1 VIVIYEY
8 MKIHALNDVSLYKI
22 PTDKP
27 PVRLS
32 KHTDQLS
39 NRLSNHPPIQPIN
52 LSTGSEICHG
62 NDITPHLFIR
72 SCIHHIRSYG
82 SFSPNILERIR
93 SCSDDEKMEII
104 REMNGAMKTIID
116 NFLHPEDSVN
126 DNDSPRDS

>member
-1 VIVIYEY
+1 MIIYEC
-8 MKIHALNDVSLYKI
+8 MKIHALNDVSLDKI
-22 PTDKP
+22 STYKP
-27 PVRLS
+27 P
-32 KHTDQLS
+32 DQLS
-39 NRLSNHPPIQPIN
+39 KPADRLSNHPPYQPIN

-82 SFSPNILERIR
+82 SFSPSILERIR

-104 REMNGAMKTIID
+104 SEMNGAMKTFTD

-126 DNDSPRDS
+126 VNDSPRDS

>member
-1 VIVIYEY
+1 MVIYEY
-8 MKIHALNDVSLYKI
+8 MKIHAINDVPLDKISTYKPPDKLSK
-22 PTDKP
+22 PTD
-27 PVRLS
+27 RLP
-32 KHTDQLS
+32 
-39 NRLSNHPPIQPIN
+39 NHPPYQPISI
-52 LSTGSEICHG
+52 STGSEICHG

-104 REMNGAMKTIID
+104 SEMNGAMKTFTD

-126 DNDSPRDS
+126 ENDSPRDS

>member
-1 VIVIYEY
+1 

-22 PTDKP
+22 PTYKP

-39 NRLSNHPPIQPIN
+39 NHPIN
-52 LSTGSEICHG
+52 LSTGSEIRNG

-104 REMNGAMKTIID
+104 REMNGAMKTFTD
-116 NFLHPEDSVN
+116 NFLYPEDSVN